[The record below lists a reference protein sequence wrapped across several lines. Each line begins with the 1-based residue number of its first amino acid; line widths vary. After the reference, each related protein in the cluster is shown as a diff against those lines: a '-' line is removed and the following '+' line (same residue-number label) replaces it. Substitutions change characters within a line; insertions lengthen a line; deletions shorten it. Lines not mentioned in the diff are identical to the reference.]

1 MSKFFINEVDLG
13 QKKIIDNH
21 RPKYDVEKIHVPVE
35 LIYLVEHTSQ
45 SPITYKGFE
54 FDSQSDLMDF
64 ETVTA
69 LIRRREKLLKNFHDA
84 KVEGKNVDSMTKE
97 EALKLFIEVQE
108 ALIDKYKACRRQ
120 IFFKLI
126 RYLIYLL
133 LRC

>member
-1 MSKFFINEVDLG
+1 MDLG

-21 RPKYDVEKIHVPVE
+21 RPRYDVEKIHVPDNIDDDE
-35 LIYLVEHTSQ
+35 LIHLVEHTSQ

-84 KVEGKNVDSMTKE
+84 KVEGKKVDSMTKE
-97 EALKLFIEVQE
+97 EALKLFTEVQE
-108 ALIDKYKACRRQ
+108 ALIEKYKACRRQ
-120 IFFKLI
+120 IFFITYSLFN
-126 RYLIYLL
+126 LFTP
-133 LRC
+133 